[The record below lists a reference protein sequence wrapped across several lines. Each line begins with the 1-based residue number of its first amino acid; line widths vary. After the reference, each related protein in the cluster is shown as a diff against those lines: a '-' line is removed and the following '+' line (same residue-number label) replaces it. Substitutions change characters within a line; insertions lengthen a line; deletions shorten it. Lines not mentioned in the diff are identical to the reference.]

1 MKTIVIDFGDPP
13 RPTNIVFKML
23 KVEDS
28 LKFLLYLGKL
38 AGGAVGSAMGAMA
51 TGDNSQMNEL
61 GKKMNMESMGNNLG
75 LLISR
80 IDEQETIDKINLL
93 LKSVSHEGN
102 ILHVNYMLFDNGRID
117 LLFKFVKEAFLM
129 NYQNFF
135 YENRGVLEKLNKT
148 MNLITKSSTQSKGQ
162 T

>member
-117 LLFKFVKEAFLM
+117 LLFKFVKEAFLV

-135 YENRGVLEKLNKT
+135 YENRGVCWVCLARLEW
-148 MNLITKSSTQSKGQ
+148 NLVLESG
-162 T
+162 

>member
-117 LLFKFVKEAFLM
+117 LLFKFVKEAFLV